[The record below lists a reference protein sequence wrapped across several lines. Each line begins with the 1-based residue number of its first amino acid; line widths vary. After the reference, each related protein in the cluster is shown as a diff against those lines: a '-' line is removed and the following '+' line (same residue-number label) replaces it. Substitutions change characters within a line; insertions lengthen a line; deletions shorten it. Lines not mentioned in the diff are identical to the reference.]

1 MSRQRIVISLSVLCA
16 LAFGLRLGTVVWQ
29 KGWLTPNAMEHRSIA
44 FSLVNGQG
52 FSFGDWG
59 YYGPTSVQSPPYPLL
74 LATLFKIFAHGSPV
88 NDNTPGVAT
97 AYFVAMLINCIAG
110 AGLVWLVYLLTRTLG
125 GSSTAGV
132 IAAAL
137 VAIWPTQIYVA
148 RHAQAIELIIC
159 AMTASIILFYK
170 AMRTGSLGAWV
181 GFSVVFCIATLTE
194 PVFLP
199 PLMIA
204 GLLTLLWPGLSMWQ
218 RFRNGLALAI
228 CIIVIIGPWTMRNT
242 IVHGKLEPIK
252 STFWVN
258 VWKGN
263 NDNATGTDRLA
274 MTDEQKDK
282 IVHRPDPFNDAPL
295 LDAKNDSVRQ
305 YDMLDPSQRTR
316 LHNQPEIFR
325 ESVFKEFASGWIAT
339 HHDHY
344 LKLCGVRL
352 WKTLTI
358 DLDNPK
364 SYNWAYI
371 ISRYVILGMTIVGLV
386 AALRLKW
393 SLLFPGIIVGA
404 ALLTYTLT
412 VTAAR
417 FSLPFEP
424 LQLSLGTAV
433 VDLVLRYRAKRTS
446 TGIDQVFE
454 PVGVRGLVA

>member
-1 MSRQRIVISLSVLCA
+1 MSRRTVTISLSALCV
-16 LAFGLRLGTVVWQ
+16 LAFALRLGTVIYQ

-74 LATLFKIFAHGSPV
+74 LAALFKIFAHGSPV
-88 NDNTPGVAT
+88 GDNTPGVAT

-110 AGLVWLVYLLTRTLG
+110 AGLVWLVYVLTKTLG
-125 GSSTAGV
+125 GTPTAAL

-137 VAIWPTQIYVA
+137 TAIWPTQIYVA

-159 AMTASIILFYK
+159 AMTGAIILFYR
-170 AMRTGSLGAWV
+170 AMRSGGLGAWV

-199 PLMIA
+199 SLMIA
-204 GLLTLLWPGLSMWQ
+204 GLLTLLWPGLTLWQ

-228 CIIVIIGPWTMRNT
+228 TIGIIIGPWTMRNR

-263 NDNATGTDRLA
+263 NDSATGTDRLA
-274 MTDEQKDK
+274 MTDEQKEK
-282 IVHRPDPFNDAPL
+282 ITTRADLFHDDQL
-295 LDAKNDSVRQ
+295 LKNDNIRQ
-305 YDMLDPSQRTR
+305 YDMLDLSQRTR

-325 ESVFKEFASGWIAT
+325 ETVFQEFASNWIAS
-339 HHDHY
+339 HHQRY
-344 LKLCGVRL
+344 LKLCGIRL
-352 WKTLTI
+352 LKTLTI

-364 SYNWAYI
+364 SYNWVYIASRYI
-371 ISRYVILGMTIVGLV
+371 ILAITVVGLF
-386 AALRLKW
+386 AAWRLKW
-393 SLLFPGIIVGA
+393 SLLFPAVIVGT
-404 ALLTYTLT
+404 ALITYTLT

-424 LQLSLGTAV
+424 LQLCLGTAA
-433 VDLVLRYRAKRTS
+433 VDLLARWRASRKASES
-446 TGIDQVFE
+446 TPTYKTMPMQ
-454 PVGVRGLVA
+454 PVTAA